1 MADRLLELSRLEPTD
16 HVLDIDTGTGLV
28 ALRASSC
35 LPSGRVIGID
45 HSPGMLEQA
54 RAKARRR
61 GIGDAVSFRQMDA
74 ERLEFSDGSFD
85 VVLSLY
91 ALLHFHEPLVALR
104 EMHRVLRPG
113 GRIVIGVGRGPSL
126 LSWNAVIEGV
136 KRMRDLVG
144 AARGR
149 LLTACSRGPWG

>member
-1 MADRLLELSRLEPTD
+1 MADRLLELSHLEPTD

-45 HSPGMLEQA
+45 HSPGMLGA

-61 GIGDAVSFRQMDA
+61 GIGNAVSFRQMDA

>member
-1 MADRLLELSRLEPTD
+1 MLGRP
-16 HVLDIDTGTGLV
+16 
-28 ALRASSC
+28 ALR
-35 LPSGRVIGID
+35 
-45 HSPGMLEQA
+45 PGA
-54 RAKARRR
+54 AAV
-61 GIGDAVSFRQMDA
+61 GNAVSFRQMDA

>member
-1 MADRLLELSRLEPTD
+1 
-16 HVLDIDTGTGLV
+16 
-28 ALRASSC
+28 
-35 LPSGRVIGID
+35 
-45 HSPGMLEQA
+45 
-54 RAKARRR
+54 
-61 GIGDAVSFRQMDA
+61 MDA

-144 AARGR
+144 AATRTPSDRVQPRSLGVAAWCPEVYRGGLALR
-149 LLTACSRGPWG
+149 RRSNQSRQTCCSVSF